1 MSKFQL
7 FSKISPLPLF
17 GWVDY
22 TCGGKRARDTVF
34 ISTAVL
40 FRLINA
46 EFHKKI
52 GSFGAGGS
60 SWCVSERKAAG
71 RIFIGVKSLI
81 FPSGCQSNPATA
93 DSETPAALQPLS
105 YSYSTPPSFTVRDL
119 FPYHNREQANNLCFF
134 VMDIG
139 QHQLCTLHICAVQ
152 LFEIFFDKSTWQAQ
166 HLSAVSLSWDP
177 ITRLLTR
184 FVYVFG
190 VNIHFQGFPWC
201 KIDPHL
207 S

>member
-1 MSKFQL
+1 MSNFQL

-22 TCGGKRARDTVF
+22 TCGKGKRARDTVF
-34 ISTAVL
+34 ISTVVL

-93 DSETPAALQPLS
+93 DSETHAALQPLS
-105 YSYSTPPSFTVRDL
+105 YSYSTLPSFTIWDL
-119 FPYHNREQANNLCFF
+119 SPYRNREQANNLCFF

-139 QHQLCTLHICAVQ
+139 QHQLCTLYICAVQ

-166 HLSAVSLSWDP
+166 HLSAVSLCWVP
-177 ITRLLTR
+177 IIGLLTR
-184 FVYVFG
+184 VFL

>member
-1 MSKFQL
+1 MYVQVSTVLEKLSWALIWMSRLHVEK
-7 FSKISPLPLF
+7 
-17 GWVDY
+17 
-22 TCGGKRARDTVF
+22 GKRARDNVF
-34 ISTAVL
+34 ISTVVL

-93 DSETPAALQPLS
+93 TADSETPAALQPLS
-105 YSYSTPPSFTVRDL
+105 YSYSTSPSFTIWDL
-119 FPYHNREQANNLCFF
+119 SPYRNREQANNICFF

-139 QHQLCTLHICAVQ
+139 QHQLCTLYICAVQ

-166 HLSAVSLSWDP
+166 HLSAVSLCWVP
-177 ITRLLTR
+177 IIGLLTR
-184 FVYVFG
+184 VF
-190 VNIHFQGFPWC
+190 IHFQGFPWC

>member
-1 MSKFQL
+1 MSNFQL

-22 TCGGKRARDTVF
+22 TCGKGKRARDTVF
-34 ISTAVL
+34 ISTVVL

-105 YSYSTPPSFTVRDL
+105 YSSYSTSPSFRIWDL
-119 FPYHNREQANNLCFF
+119 SPYHNRERANILCFF
-134 VMDIG
+134 CNG
-139 QHQLCTLHICAVQ
+139 HATASTLCIAYLCSTVIL
-152 LFEIFFDKSTWQAQ
+152 FDKLSTCQQFPLAESQ
-166 HLSAVSLSWDP
+166 SW
-177 ITRLLTR
+177 
-184 FVYVFG
+184 
-190 VNIHFQGFPWC
+190 GF
-201 KIDPHL
+201 
-207 S
+207 

>member
-1 MSKFQL
+1 MCKFQL
-7 FSKISPLPLF
+7 FSKSSPLPLF

-22 TCGGKRARDTVF
+22 TCGKGKRARDTVF
-34 ISTAVL
+34 ISTVVL

-105 YSYSTPPSFTVRDL
+105 YSYSTPPSFTIRDL

-134 VMDIG
+134 VMDSINFVHCIFV
-139 QHQLCTLHICAVQ
+139 QDSYLKSFLTSQPDKLNTCQQFPCAESQ
-152 LFEIFFDKSTWQAQ
+152 S
-166 HLSAVSLSWDP
+166 
-177 ITRLLTR
+177 
-184 FVYVFG
+184 
-190 VNIHFQGFPWC
+190 
-201 KIDPHL
+201 
-207 S
+207 